1 MSPSRLHLVVP
12 ARAES
17 LSAVREQVAEWLSSL
32 GTPDERIGDIIL
44 VVNEA
49 CSNSIEHAY
58 VGAAAGAVRVSA
70 DVDSQSI
77 CITVEDSGRWK
88 TDTSKT
94 DVSRGRGL
102 ALMRAMSSHVGLY
115 TNTNGTRVS
124 LSFPLPQADRDAT
137 ADQSLWS

>member
-1 MSPSRLHLVVP
+1 MTPSRLNVVVP

-17 LSAVREQVAEWLSSL
+17 LSAVRERVADWLSSL
-32 GTPDERIGDIIL
+32 GTPDERIGDIVL

-58 VGAAAGAVRVSA
+58 IGGAAGAVRVSA

-77 CITVEDSGRWK
+77 CFTVEDFGRWK

-115 TNTNGTRVS
+115 TNTSGTRVS
-124 LSFPLPQADRDAT
+124 LSFPSPPVDRT
-137 ADQSLWS
+137 

>member
-1 MSPSRLHLVVP
+1 MTPPPLKLVMP

-17 LSAVREQVAEWLSSL
+17 LSAVREQMADWLTAL
-32 GTPDERIGDIIL
+32 GTPGERVGDIVL

-58 VGAAAGAVRVSA
+58 LGSVAGVIRVAA
-70 DVDSQSI
+70 DVDSESI
-77 CITVEDSGRWK
+77 CITIEDFGRWK

-102 ALMRAMSSHVGLY
+102 ALMRAMSANVGVQ
-115 TNTNGTRVS
+115 TSTNGTRVS
-124 LSFPLPQADRDAT
+124 LTFPAPQADRNAT
-137 ADQSLWS
+137 ADQTLWS

>member
-1 MSPSRLHLVVP
+1 MNSPPLRLAMP
-12 ARAES
+12 ARPES
-17 LSAVREQVAEWLSSL
+17 LAAIREQVANWLASL
-32 GTPDERIGDIIL
+32 GTPQERVGDIIL

-58 VGAAAGAVRVSA
+58 PGGAAGAIRVSA
-70 DVDSQSI
+70 DVDPQSV
-77 CITVEDSGRWK
+77 CITVEDFGRWK

-115 TNTNGTRVS
+115 TNTTGTRVS
-124 LSFPLPQADRDAT
+124 LSFPSPQADRNAT
-137 ADQSLWS
+137 VDQSLWS

>member
-1 MSPSRLHLVVP
+1 MP
-12 ARAES
+12 ARPES
-17 LSAVREQVAEWLSSL
+17 LAGVRERVANWLASL
-32 GTPDERIGDIIL
+32 GTPKERVGDIIL

-58 VGAAAGAVRVSA
+58 AGGAAGAIRVSA

-77 CITVEDSGRWK
+77 SITVEDFGRWK

-102 ALMRAMSSHVGLY
+102 ALMRAMSSHVGLH
-115 TNTNGTRVS
+115 TNTSGTRVS
-124 LSFPLPQADRDAT
+124 LSFPSPPVDRP
-137 ADQSLWS
+137 

>member
-1 MSPSRLHLVVP
+1 MTPSRLHLVIP
-12 ARAES
+12 ARAEA
-17 LSAVREQVAEWLSSL
+17 LSAVREQVADWLTSL
-32 GTPDERIGDIIL
+32 GTPDERIGDIVL

-58 VGAAAGAVRVSA
+58 IGGAAGAVRVSA
-70 DVDSQSI
+70 DVDSQNI
-77 CITVEDSGRWK
+77 CITVEDFGRWK

-115 TNTNGTRVS
+115 TNMSGTRVS
-124 LSFPLPQADRDAT
+124 LSFPSPSADRP
-137 ADQSLWS
+137 

>member
-1 MSPSRLHLVVP
+1 MTPSRLNVVIP

-17 LSAVREQVAEWLSSL
+17 LSAVREQVADWLTSL
-32 GTPDERIGDIIL
+32 GTPDERIGDIVL

-58 VGAAAGAVRVSA
+58 MGGVAGVVRVSA

-77 CITVEDSGRWK
+77 CITVEDFGRWK

-102 ALMRAMSSHVGLY
+102 ALMRAMSSHVGVY
-115 TNTNGTRVS
+115 TNTSGTRVS
-124 LSFPLPQADRDAT
+124 LSFPSPQADRT
-137 ADQSLWS
+137 APAQPGRK

>member
-1 MSPSRLHLVVP
+1 MTTSALHMVIP

-17 LSAVREQVAEWLSSL
+17 LSAVRDRVAQWLTSL
-32 GTPDERIGDIIL
+32 GMPDERIGDIVL

-58 VGAAAGAVRVSA
+58 IGEAAGAIRVAA

-77 CITVEDSGRWK
+77 GITVEDFGRWK

-102 ALMRAMSSHVGLY
+102 ALMRAMSSHVGLH
-115 TNTNGTRVS
+115 TNTSGTRVS
-124 LSFPLPQADRDAT
+124 LSFPSPPADP
-137 ADQSLWS
+137 

>member
-1 MSPSRLHLVVP
+1 MTPSRLHLAIP

-17 LSAVREQVAEWLSSL
+17 LSAVREQVADWLSSL
-32 GTPDERIGDIIL
+32 GTPDERIGDIVL

-58 VGAAAGAVRVSA
+58 MGEVAGVVRVSA

-77 CITVEDSGRWK
+77 CITVEDFGRWK

-102 ALMRAMSSHVGLY
+102 GLMRAMSSHVGLY
-115 TNTNGTRVS
+115 TNTSGTRVT
-124 LSFPLPQADRDAT
+124 LSFPLPRTDRLSAQVHREDP
-137 ADQSLWS
+137 

>member
-1 MSPSRLHLVVP
+1 
-12 ARAES
+12 
-17 LSAVREQVAEWLSSL
+17 VREQVADWLAAL
-32 GTPDERIGDIIL
+32 GTPDERIGDIVL

-58 VGAAAGAVRVSA
+58 MGEVAGVVRVSA

-77 CITVEDSGRWK
+77 CITVEDFGRWK

-115 TNTNGTRVS
+115 TNTSGTRVS
-124 LSFPLPQADRDAT
+124 LSFPSPAVDR
-137 ADQSLWS
+137 L